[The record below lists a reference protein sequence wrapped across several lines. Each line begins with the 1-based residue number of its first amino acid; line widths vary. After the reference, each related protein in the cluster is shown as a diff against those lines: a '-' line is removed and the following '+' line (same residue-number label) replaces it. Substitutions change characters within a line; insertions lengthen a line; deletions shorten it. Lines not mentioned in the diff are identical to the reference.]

1 MKSNLKVVQKM
12 ETPITNIAEINA
24 KRAKTIMNTTSELC
38 GKRIAVVPTD
48 LLDVDYDYQR
58 VITANV
64 NIISKDWRNTLCDL
78 LVVSY
83 RENKFFI
90 IDGQHRFYA
99 AIANGIE
106 DLPCIV
112 HTGLTKEDEAR
123 LFVRLNTSRK
133 TLKPIDT
140 FRANIICGNE
150 DIPDVKRDMIV
161 KRVCDRYHIEITE
174 DNRKAK
180 GRRLRALTTVRS
192 IVSSYG
198 ENGLNWV
205 FDAIKE
211 SNWFDC
217 AGAYTDAIMLALKT
231 YYTDN
236 LNDLDKAKQRL
247 IKFMNKY
254 SPNALMMHANKV
266 YGDYGK
272 QARVSMALR
281 ELA

>member
-1 MKSNLKVVQKM
+1 MS
-12 ETPITNIAEINA
+12 
-24 KRAKTIMNTTSELC
+24 
-38 GKRIAVVPTD
+38 
-48 LLDVDYDYQR
+48 
-58 VITANV
+58 
-64 NIISKDWRNTLCDL
+64 LCDPL
-78 LVVSY
+78 RASY
-83 RENKFFI
+83 RDGKFYI
-90 IDGQHRFYA
+90 IDGQHRYYA
-99 AIANGIE
+99 AIAKGIE

-150 DIPDVKRDMIV
+150 NIPEVKRDMIV
-161 KRVCDRYHIEITE
+161 KCVCDKYHIEITE

-211 SNWFDC
+211 SNWFDS
-217 AGAYTDAIMLALKT
+217 GSAYTDAIMLALKT

-236 LNDLDKAKQRL
+236 LNDLDKAKQKL

-254 SPNALMMHANKV
+254 SPNALMTHANKV

-272 QARVSMALR
+272 QSRVSMALR